1 VLWKSPMKRTM
12 LMLAGLIFTGAA
24 VSQDLP
30 PGVLLLSRVK
40 AHMSE
45 EFHRLTTLSC
55 LETVQREHQAAKARM
70 RPLDTIRLEV
80 LTTGDKELFASPGDR
95 KFSENHPMSYAGSGA
110 MGDGLFRSY
119 LKDILLSDSI
129 ASQYKGEEE
138 VGGLRLARYDYRI
151 PLLISGQTIQTPEGV
166 GKVGLH
172 GSYWVD
178 PRTYDV
184 LRLQMDA
191 EDFPPNLPVTEMAT
205 TINYARTRL
214 GNGLEVLLPEAA
226 ELRLAKS
233 SGEINHNRVEFTH
246 CRVFGAESTISFN
259 GPDTA
264 SQSSQFGSAAVD
276 DTLRTLPVGLQIAI
290 KLRNR
295 ISGDMAVGTLIDGVV
310 AGNVTVKRSVL
321 IPEGSTLRGRIRR
334 MERSTD
340 PFPYFVVG
348 LEFTEVELHGVRH
361 LFYADLV
368 DFDPIPG
375 LTQGLSTKN
384 TTTMAN
390 PLLFGD
396 LSTRQTTESISLPR
410 LPGVATFF
418 YKGARLDLP
427 QDFRTVWKTRALK
440 P

>member
-1 VLWKSPMKRTM
+1 MKQAM
-12 LMLAGLIFTGAA
+12 FMLAGLILAWAA

-45 EFHRLTTLSC
+45 EFHRLTTVSC
-55 LETVQREHQAAKARM
+55 LETVVREHQAAKAKM

-80 LTTGDKELFASPGDR
+80 LTTGHKELFASPGDR

-110 MGDGLFRSY
+110 LSDGLFGSY
-119 LKDILLSDSI
+119 LEEILVSDDI
-129 ASQYKGEEE
+129 ASQYKGDED
-138 VGGLRLARYDYRI
+138 VSGLRLARYDYRI
-151 PLLISGQTIQTPEGV
+151 PLLISGQTIRTPEGF

-184 LRLQMDA
+184 IRLQMDA
-191 EDFPPNLPVTEMAT
+191 DDFPPNLPVVEMAT

-214 GNGLEVLLPEAA
+214 GNGLAVLLPEAA
-226 ELRLAKS
+226 DVRLARY
-233 SGEINHNRVEFTH
+233 SGEISHNKVEFTH
-246 CRVFGAESTISFN
+246 CRVFGAESTINFSA
-259 GPDTA
+259 PEAADQTA
-264 SQSSQFGSAAVD
+264 QFGSAAVD
-276 DTLRTLPVGLQIAI
+276 DTLRTLPVGLQIAV
-290 KLRNR
+290 KLRSR

-310 AGNVTVKRSVL
+310 ASNVTVKRSVL
-321 IPEGSTLRGRIRR
+321 IQEGSALRGRIRR
-334 MERSTD
+334 MERYTD

-348 LEFTEVELHGVRH
+348 LEFTEVELDEVRH

-368 DFDPIPG
+368 DFDPVPG
-375 LTQGLSTKN
+375 LSQGLSTKN
-384 TTTMAN
+384 TTTTIAN
-390 PLLFGD
+390 PLVFGD
-396 LSTRQTTESISLPR
+396 QSTRQTIESLSLPS

-418 YKGARLDLP
+418 YKGASLDLP